1 MIEELEKMAN
11 LSIPKDLSSDEANKY
26 LKDACVK
33 YEIKCAPPETT
44 TRLLDKVNILSYVYI
59 ILSFLKS
66 IVKMCQDIMGLNFCS
81 SGIYYADVVS

>member
-26 LKDACVK
+26 LKDACLK

-44 TRLLDKVNILSYVYI
+44 SRLLDKVNIL
-59 ILSFLKS
+59 
-66 IVKMCQDIMGLNFCS
+66 
-81 SGIYYADVVS
+81 